1 MEKMKI
7 KAIVEG
13 LLFASGDEG
22 IMIKQ
27 VEQILDTTD
36 IIIRQL
42 IDELAN
48 DYDRKSR
55 GIMIVGTDDVYHLTT
70 KPEHSEYY
78 QKMLESPHRAKLSQA
93 ALETLAIISYKQPIT
108 RLEIEEIR
116 GVNSDRAVQ
125 TLQARS
131 LVHETGRKD
140 TIGRPMLFGTTKEFL
155 FYFGL
160 TSLSELPPLPE
171 IINTEELENEADLFF
186 ERFNELDQHSK
197 TK

>member
-1 MEKMKI
+1 MENAKI

-22 IMIKQ
+22 ITIKQ
-27 VEQILDTTD
+27 LST
-36 IIIRQL
+36 IINMNDLFIQQL
-42 IDELAN
+42 LEELATE
-48 DYDRKSR
+48 YDREHR
-55 GIMIVGTDDVYHLTT
+55 GILLIRNDNVFHLTT
-70 KPEHSEYY
+70 KPEHSQYY
-78 QKMLESPHRAKLSQA
+78 QKMLESPHRTKLSQA

-108 RLEIEEIR
+108 RLEIEEVR

-131 LVHETGRKD
+131 LVTEVGRKD

-160 TSLSELPPLPE
+160 TSLSELPPLPDIFDKDE
-171 IINTEELENEADLFF
+171 IEHEADLFF
-186 ERFNELDQHSK
+186 KRFNELEQNK
-197 TK
+197 N